1 MNKYVALMIHF
12 MNVPLIPN
20 FCAGGDKVSFTTH
33 LTNAEE
39 LSTSLPLGLIL
50 QPFSPADSV

>member
-12 MNVPLIPN
+12 KNVPLIPN
-20 FCAGGDKVSFTTH
+20 FCAERDKVSSTTH

-39 LSTSLPLGLIL
+39 LSTSLYSMSDVTTTL
-50 QPFSPADSV
+50 SANSV